1 MQFNK
6 NTSSGRTNIIAI
18 IIKSLIGLIVILG
31 LVFFINKVD
40 FPAPKK
46 EIEKIIQM
54 KILKLLNKKNL
65 SIVIFSL
72 FSFSSFAEDKPVDI
86 WNIEKQETENISEEN
101 LSTESKQVVSE
112 SSVYKMQSDKN
123 EDSIKLDQ
131 ELTSKTIKIAGI
143 YDPQEYGLD
152 INMWSNSDG
161 STLKKL
167 FNNIDKYELSKDAS
181 EILNISLLT
190 NAYYPNQNI
199 TDQEFLNFKTK
210 WLIKNSNL
218 DLIEEY
224 LIKNQVTNL
233 HPELMRYMVDRY
245 LSQSD
250 VKKSCEIFSKIK
262 EPLEDEYLSKFNLYC
277 LINYGKNEEAQL
289 ILDLKKELGF
299 SDEYFE
305 NKINYLLGYIDELN
319 KEISE
324 NSILDFHLAHR
335 TNPEFTFEPN
345 KDTPKLI
352 WKYLS
357 SSNLLYKIQDVEI
370 SDIEKISTIEK
381 ATHDKIYSEEELFE
395 FYKRFQFNI
404 NQLLNTKESYKSLSS
419 IEGKALVYQRLLLT
433 EEPKLKLELMKIL
446 KDIFKSEGIEDAFD
460 EELRKYLKQID
471 ETDVP
476 SNFTT
481 FYNQYIKSDEII
493 NRRIKYNNK
502 ILHQSK
508 LVNYFNGDYAKS
520 KIEEDLDKF
529 LKKIKKDKEYFLSKK
544 DIIFLEALKSDG
556 IEISKKYENL
566 YKVNKSEMPSDI
578 QKMLDNKEIGA
589 ALLRVIE
596 VIGPEKIEDID
607 DDTVYFIINTL
618 NQLNTDSI
626 RNKLLLKVL
635 PLKV

>member
-1 MQFNK
+1 
-6 NTSSGRTNIIAI
+6 
-18 IIKSLIGLIVILG
+18 
-31 LVFFINKVD
+31 
-40 FPAPKK
+40 
-46 EIEKIIQM
+46 M

-65 SIVIFSL
+65 SIIIFSL
-72 FSFSSFAEDKPVDI
+72 LITSSPFAEDKPVDI
-86 WNIEKQETENISEEN
+86 WNIEKKEVDTISEEN
-101 LSTESKQVVSE
+101 LSDENKQEVSE
-112 SSVYKMQSDKN
+112 NSIYKMQSDKK
-123 EDSIKLDQ
+123 EDSIKLDG
-131 ELTSKTIKIAGI
+131 ELSSKTIKIAGL
-143 YDPQEYGLD
+143 YDPQDYGLSID
-152 INMWSNSDG
+152 MWSNSDG
-161 STLKKL
+161 LILKKL
-167 FNNIDKYELSKDAS
+167 FNNIDKYDLSKDAT

-199 TDQEFLNFKTK
+199 TDQEFLKYKTK
-210 WLIKNSNL
+210 WLIKNSDL

-233 HPELMRYMVDRY
+233 HPELMRYIVDRY

-299 SDEYFE
+299 LDKYFE
-305 NKINYLLGYIDELN
+305 NKVNYLFGYINEAN

-357 SSNLLYKIQDVEI
+357 SSNLLYRIQDVEI
-370 SDIEKISTIEK
+370 TDIEKISTIEK
-381 ATHDKIYSEEELFE
+381 ATHDKNYSEEELFE
-395 FYKRFQFNI
+395 FYKKFQFNI

-460 EELRKYLKQID
+460 EELRKSLKQIE

-481 FYNQYIKSDEII
+481 FYNQYIKNDEII
-493 NRRIKYNNK
+493 NKKIKYNNK

-508 LVNYFNGDYAKS
+508 LINYFNGNYAKS

-529 LKKIKKDKEYFLSKK
+529 LKKIKKDKKYSLSKK

-556 IEISKKYENL
+556 IKISKKYENL
-566 YKVNKSEMPSDI
+566 YKVNKSEMPLDI
-578 QKMLDNKEIGA
+578 QKMVDNKEIGA
-589 ALLRVIE
+589 ALLRIIE

>member
-1 MQFNK
+1 
-6 NTSSGRTNIIAI
+6 
-18 IIKSLIGLIVILG
+18 
-31 LVFFINKVD
+31 
-40 FPAPKK
+40 
-46 EIEKIIQM
+46 M

-65 SIVIFSL
+65 SIIIFSL
-72 FSFSSFAEDKPVDI
+72 LSFSSFAEDKPVDI
-86 WNIEKQETENISEEN
+86 WNLEKQEPETISEEN
-101 LSTESKQVVSE
+101 LSIENKQEVSE
-112 SSVYKMQSDKN
+112 SSIYKMQSDKN
-123 EDSIKLDQ
+123 AESIKLDQ
-131 ELTSKTIKIAGI
+131 ELTSKTIKIVGL

-152 INMWSNSDG
+152 INMWLNSDG

-167 FNNIDKYELSKDAS
+167 FNNIDKYKLSKDAS

-199 TDQEFLNFKTK
+199 TDQEFLKFKTK

-245 LSQSD
+245 LAQSNI
-250 VKKSCEIFSKIK
+250 KKSCEIFSKIK

-305 NKINYLLGYIDELN
+305 NKINYLFGYIDEAN

-370 SDIEKISTIEK
+370 TDIEKISTIEK

-460 EELRKYLKQID
+460 EELRKSLKQID

-481 FYNQYIKSDEII
+481 FYNQYIKNDEII
-493 NRRIKYNNK
+493 NKRIKYNNK

-529 LKKIKKDKEYFLSKK
+529 LKKIKKDKKYSLTKK

-566 YKVNKSEMPSDI
+566 YQINKSEMPSDI
-578 QKMLDNKEIGA
+578 QKMVDNKEIGA
-589 ALLRVIE
+589 ALLRIIE
-596 VIGPEKIEDID
+596 VIGTEKIEDVN
-607 DDTVYFIINTL
+607 DDTFYFIINTL

>member
-1 MQFNK
+1 
-6 NTSSGRTNIIAI
+6 
-18 IIKSLIGLIVILG
+18 
-31 LVFFINKVD
+31 
-40 FPAPKK
+40 
-46 EIEKIIQM
+46 M

-65 SIVIFSL
+65 SIIIISL
-72 FSFSSFAEDKPVDI
+72 LLSLPSIAEEKPVDI
-86 WNIEKQETENISEEN
+86 WNLEKQESDSISEEN
-101 LSTESKQVVSE
+101 LSLEKTEQE
-112 SSVYKMQSDKN
+112 SQNSIYKMQADKN
-123 EDSIKLDQ
+123 KDSIKLDQ
-131 ELTSKTIKIAGI
+131 DLTSKTIKIAGL
-143 YDPQEYGLD
+143 YDPEDYGLS
-152 INMWSNSDG
+152 ISMWSNSDG
-161 STLKKL
+161 LLLKKL
-167 FNNIDKYELSKDAS
+167 FESINKYDLSEDAS

-190 NAYYPNQNI
+190 NAYHPSQNI
-199 TDQEFLNFKTK
+199 TDDEFLKFKTN
-210 WLIKNSNL
+210 WLIKDSNFE
-218 DLIEEY
+218 LIEEY
-224 LIKNQVTNL
+224 LIKNQITNL
-233 HPELMRYMVDRY
+233 HPELMKYMVDRY

-250 VKKSCEIFSKIK
+250 LKKSCEIFSKIK

-299 SDEYFE
+299 QDEYYE
-305 NKINYLLGYIDELN
+305 NKINYLFGYIDEAN
-319 KEISE
+319 KDVSE

-357 SSNLLYKIQDVEI
+357 TSNLLYKIQDLEI
-370 SDIEKISTIEK
+370 TDIDKISTIEK
-381 ATHDKIYSEEELFE
+381 ATHDKNYSEEELFE
-395 FYKRFQFNI
+395 FYKRFQFNLE
-404 NQLLNTKESYKSLSS
+404 QLLNTKESYKTLSS

-446 KDIFKSEGIEDAFD
+446 KDIFESEDIGNAFD
-460 EELRKYLKQID
+460 TELAKFLKKID

-481 FYNQYIKSDEII
+481 FYNQHIKNDEIT
-493 NRRIKYNNK
+493 NKKIKYNNK

-529 LKKIKKDKEYFLSKK
+529 LKKIKKDKKYFLSKK

-566 YKVNKSEMPSDI
+566 YEINKSEMPRDI
-578 QKMLDNKEIGA
+578 QEMINNKETGA
-589 ALLRVIE
+589 ALLRIIE

-618 NQLNTDSI
+618 NQLNADLI

>member
-1 MQFNK
+1 
-6 NTSSGRTNIIAI
+6 
-18 IIKSLIGLIVILG
+18 
-31 LVFFINKVD
+31 
-40 FPAPKK
+40 
-46 EIEKIIQM
+46 M

-65 SIVIFSL
+65 SIIIISL
-72 FSFSSFAEDKPVDI
+72 LLSLSSIAEEKPVDI
-86 WNIEKQETENISEEN
+86 WNLEKQESDSVSEEN
-101 LSTESKQVVSE
+101 LSLEKTEQE
-112 SSVYKMQSDKN
+112 SQSSIYKMQADKN
-123 EDSIKLDQ
+123 KDSIKLDQ
-131 ELTSKTIKIAGI
+131 DLTSKTIKIAGL
-143 YDPQEYGLD
+143 YDPEDYGLS
-152 INMWSNSDG
+152 ISMWSNSDG
-161 STLKKL
+161 LLLKKL
-167 FNNIDKYELSKDAS
+167 FENINKYDLSEDAS

-190 NAYYPNQNI
+190 NAYHPSQNI
-199 TDQEFLNFKTK
+199 TDDEFLKFKTN
-210 WLIKNSNL
+210 WLIKDSNFE
-218 DLIEEY
+218 LIEEY
-224 LIKNQVTNL
+224 LIKNQITNL
-233 HPELMRYMVDRY
+233 HPELMKYMVDRY

-250 VKKSCEIFSKIK
+250 LKKSCEIFSKIK

-299 SDEYFE
+299 QDEYYE
-305 NKINYLLGYIDELN
+305 NKINYLFGYIDEAN
-319 KEISE
+319 KDVSK

-357 SSNLLYKIQDVEI
+357 TSNLLYKIQDLEI
-370 SDIEKISTIEK
+370 TNIEKISTIEK
-381 ATHDKIYSEEELFE
+381 ATHDKNYSEEELFE
-395 FYKRFQFNI
+395 FYKRFQFNLE
-404 NQLLNTKESYKSLSS
+404 QLLNTKESYKTLSS
-419 IEGKALVYQRLLLT
+419 VEGKALVYQRLLLT

-446 KDIFKSEGIEDAFD
+446 KDIFESEDIGNAFD
-460 EELRKYLKQID
+460 TELAKFLKKID

-481 FYNQYIKSDEII
+481 FYNQHIKNDEIT
-493 NRRIKYNNK
+493 NKKIKYNNK

-529 LKKIKKDKEYFLSKK
+529 LKKIKKDKKYFLSKK

-566 YKVNKSEMPSDI
+566 YEINKSEMPRDI
-578 QKMLDNKEIGA
+578 QEMINNKETGA
-589 ALLRVIE
+589 ALLRIIE

-618 NQLNTDSI
+618 NQLNADLI

>member
-1 MQFNK
+1 
-6 NTSSGRTNIIAI
+6 
-18 IIKSLIGLIVILG
+18 
-31 LVFFINKVD
+31 
-40 FPAPKK
+40 
-46 EIEKIIQM
+46 M
-54 KILKLLNKKNL
+54 KILKLLNNKNL
-65 SIVIFSL
+65 SIIIISL
-72 FSFSSFAEDKPVDI
+72 LLSVSSIAEEKPVDI
-86 WNIEKQETENISEEN
+86 WNLDKKETQNISEEN
-101 LSTESKQVVSE
+101 LSVEKNEEISQ
-112 SSVYKMQSDKN
+112 SSIYKMQSDKM
-123 EDSIKLDQ
+123 EESIELDE
-131 ELTSKTIKIAGI
+131 ELTSKTIKIAGL
-143 YDPQEYGLD
+143 YDPQDYGLS
-152 INMWSNSDG
+152 ISMWSNSDG
-161 STLKKL
+161 SILKKL
-167 FNNIDKYELSKDAS
+167 FNNIDKYNLSKDAS

-190 NAYYPNQNI
+190 NAYYPSQNI
-199 TDQEFLNFKTK
+199 TEEEFLRFKTN
-210 WLIKNSNL
+210 WLIKESNL
-218 DLIEEY
+218 ELIEEY
-224 LIKNQVTNL
+224 LIKNQITNL
-233 HPELMRYMVDRY
+233 HPELMRYMVDKY
-245 LSQSD
+245 LSKSN

-262 EPLEDEYLSKFNLYC
+262 EPLQNEYLSKFNLYC

-299 SDEYFE
+299 NDEYFE
-305 NKINYLLGYIDELN
+305 NKVNYLFGYMDEAN

-335 TNPEFTFEPN
+335 TNSEFTFEPN

-370 SDIEKISTIEK
+370 TDIDKISTIEK
-381 ATHDKIYSEEELFE
+381 ATHDKNYSEDELFE

-404 NQLLNTKESYKSLSS
+404 NQLLNTKESYKSLPS

-433 EEPKLKLELMKIL
+433 EEPKLKLELAKIL
-446 KDIFKSEGIEDAFD
+446 KDIFESEGIGNAFD
-460 EELRKYLKQID
+460 LELEKLLKKID
-471 ETDVP
+471 EVDVP

-481 FYNQYIKSDEII
+481 FYKQNIKDGTII
-493 NRRIKYNNK
+493 NKKIKYNNK

-520 KIEEDLDKF
+520 KIEEDLNKF
-529 LKKIKKDKEYFLSKK
+529 LKKIKKDKKYFLSKK

-556 IEISKKYENL
+556 IEIPKKYENL
-566 YKVNKSEMPSDI
+566 YEINKSEMPSDI

-589 ALLRVIE
+589 ALLRIIE

-618 NQLNTDSI
+618 NQLNADLI

>member
-1 MQFNK
+1 
-6 NTSSGRTNIIAI
+6 
-18 IIKSLIGLIVILG
+18 
-31 LVFFINKVD
+31 
-40 FPAPKK
+40 
-46 EIEKIIQM
+46 M

-86 WNIEKQETENISEEN
+86 WNIEKQETENVSEEN
-101 LSTESKQVVSE
+101 LSIENKQVVSE

-131 ELTSKTIKIAGI
+131 ELTSKTIKIAGL

-199 TDQEFLNFKTK
+199 TDQEFLKFKTK

-305 NKINYLLGYIDELN
+305 NKINYLLGYIDEVN

-345 KDTPKLI
+345 KETPKLI

-493 NRRIKYNNK
+493 NKRIKYNNK

-596 VIGPEKIEDID
+596 VIGPEKIE
-607 DDTVYFIINTL
+607 
-618 NQLNTDSI
+618 
-626 RNKLLLKVL
+626 
-635 PLKV
+635 

>member
-1 MQFNK
+1 
-6 NTSSGRTNIIAI
+6 
-18 IIKSLIGLIVILG
+18 
-31 LVFFINKVD
+31 
-40 FPAPKK
+40 
-46 EIEKIIQM
+46 M

-101 LSTESKQVVSE
+101 LSTENEQVVSE

-131 ELTSKTIKIAGI
+131 ELTSKTIKIAGL

-305 NKINYLLGYIDELN
+305 NKINYLLGYIDEVN

-481 FYNQYIKSDEII
+481 FYNQHIKSDEII
-493 NRRIKYNNK
+493 NKRIKYNNK

>member
-1 MQFNK
+1 
-6 NTSSGRTNIIAI
+6 
-18 IIKSLIGLIVILG
+18 
-31 LVFFINKVD
+31 
-40 FPAPKK
+40 
-46 EIEKIIQM
+46 M
-54 KILKLLNKKNL
+54 KILKLLNNKNL
-65 SIVIFSL
+65 SIIIISL
-72 FSFSSFAEDKPVDI
+72 LLSLSSIAEEKPVDI
-86 WNIEKQETENISEEN
+86 WNLDKKETQNISEEN
-101 LSTESKQVVSE
+101 LSVEEKNEEIFQ
-112 SSVYKMQSDKN
+112 SSIYKMQSDKK
-123 EDSIKLDQ
+123 EESIKLDDN
-131 ELTSKTIKIAGI
+131 LTSKTIKIAGL
-143 YDPQEYGLD
+143 YDPQDYGLS
-152 INMWSNSDG
+152 ISMWSNSDG

-167 FNNIDKYELSKDAS
+167 FKNIDKHNLSKDAS

-199 TDQEFLNFKTK
+199 TEEEFLKFKTN
-210 WLIKNSNL
+210 WLIKESNL
-218 DLIEEY
+218 ELIEEY
-224 LIKNQVTNL
+224 LIKNQITNL
-233 HPELMRYMVDRY
+233 HPELMRYMVDKY
-245 LSQSD
+245 LSESN

-262 EPLEDEYLSKFNLYC
+262 EPLQNEYLSKFNLYC

-299 SDEYFE
+299 NDEYFE
-305 NKINYLLGYIDELN
+305 NKVNYLFGYMDEAN

-335 TNPEFTFEPN
+335 TSSEFKFEPN

-370 SDIEKISTIEK
+370 TDIDKISTIEK
-381 ATHDKIYSEEELFE
+381 ATHDKNYSEDELFE

-433 EEPKLKLELMKIL
+433 EEPKLKLELAKIL
-446 KDIFKSEGIEDAFD
+446 KDIFESEGIGNAFD
-460 EELRKYLKQID
+460 LELEKLLKKID
-471 ETDVP
+471 EVDVP

-481 FYNQYIKSDEII
+481 FYKQNIKDDTII
-493 NRRIKYNNK
+493 NKKIKYNNK

-520 KIEEDLDKF
+520 KIEEDLNKF
-529 LKKIKKDKEYFLSKK
+529 LKKIKKDKKYFLSKK

-556 IEISKKYENL
+556 IEIPKKYENL
-566 YKVNKSEMPSDI
+566 YEINKSEMPSDI

-589 ALLRVIE
+589 ALLRIIE

-618 NQLNTDSI
+618 NQLNADLI

-635 PLKV
+635 PFKV

>member
-1 MQFNK
+1 
-6 NTSSGRTNIIAI
+6 
-18 IIKSLIGLIVILG
+18 
-31 LVFFINKVD
+31 
-40 FPAPKK
+40 
-46 EIEKIIQM
+46 M
-54 KILKLLNKKNL
+54 KILKLLNNKNL
-65 SIVIFSL
+65 SIIIISL
-72 FSFSSFAEDKPVDI
+72 LLSVSSIAEEKPVDI
-86 WNIEKQETENISEEN
+86 WNLDKKETQNISEEN
-101 LSTESKQVVSE
+101 LSVEKNEEISQ
-112 SSVYKMQSDKN
+112 SSIYKMQSDKK
-123 EDSIKLDQ
+123 EESIELDE
-131 ELTSKTIKIAGI
+131 ELTSKTIKIAGL
-143 YDPQEYGLD
+143 YDPQDYGLS
-152 INMWSNSDG
+152 ISMWSNSDG
-161 STLKKL
+161 SILKKL
-167 FNNIDKYELSKDAS
+167 FNNIDKYNLSKDAS

-199 TDQEFLNFKTK
+199 TEEEFLKFKTN
-210 WLIKNSNL
+210 WLIKESNL
-218 DLIEEY
+218 ELIEEY
-224 LIKNQVTNL
+224 LIKNQITNL
-233 HPELMRYMVDRY
+233 HPELMRYMVDKY
-245 LSQSD
+245 LSESN

-262 EPLEDEYLSKFNLYC
+262 EPLQNEYLSKFNLYC

-299 SDEYFE
+299 NDEYFE
-305 NKINYLLGYIDELN
+305 NKVNYLFGYMDEAN

-335 TNPEFTFEPN
+335 TNSEFTFEPN

-370 SDIEKISTIEK
+370 TDIDKISTIEK
-381 ATHDKIYSEEELFE
+381 ATHDKNYSEDELFE

-433 EEPKLKLELMKIL
+433 EEPKLKLELAKIL
-446 KDIFKSEGIEDAFD
+446 KDIFESEGIGNAFD
-460 EELRKYLKQID
+460 LELEKLLKKID
-471 ETDVP
+471 EVDVP

-481 FYNQYIKSDEII
+481 FYKQNIKDDAII
-493 NRRIKYNNK
+493 NKKIKYNNK

-520 KIEEDLDKF
+520 KIEEDLNKF
-529 LKKIKKDKEYFLSKK
+529 LKKIKKDKKYFLSKK

-556 IEISKKYENL
+556 IEIPKKYENL
-566 YKVNKSEMPSDI
+566 YEINKSEMPSDI

-589 ALLRVIE
+589 ALLRIIE

-618 NQLNTDSI
+618 NQLNADLI

>member
-1 MQFNK
+1 
-6 NTSSGRTNIIAI
+6 
-18 IIKSLIGLIVILG
+18 
-31 LVFFINKVD
+31 
-40 FPAPKK
+40 
-46 EIEKIIQM
+46 M

-65 SIVIFSL
+65 SIIIFSL
-72 FSFSSFAEDKPVDI
+72 LISSSPFAEDKPIDI
-86 WNIEKQETENISEEN
+86 WNIEKKEVDTISEEN
-101 LSTESKQVVSE
+101 LSDENKQEVSE
-112 SSVYKMQSDKN
+112 NSIYKMQSDKK
-123 EDSIKLDQ
+123 EDSIKLDG
-131 ELTSKTIKIAGI
+131 ELTSKTIKIAGL
-143 YDPQEYGLD
+143 YDPQDYGLS

-161 STLKKL
+161 LKLKEL
-167 FNNIDKYELSKDAS
+167 FNNIDKYDLSKDAT

-199 TDQEFLNFKTK
+199 TDQEFLKYKTK
-210 WLIKNSNL
+210 WLIKNSDL

-233 HPELMRYMVDRY
+233 HPELMRYIVDRY

-299 SDEYFE
+299 LDEYFE
-305 NKINYLLGYIDELN
+305 NKINYLFGYIDEAN

-335 TNPEFTFEPN
+335 TNPEFKFEPN

-357 SSNLLYKIQDVEI
+357 SSNLLYRIQDLEI
-370 SDIEKISTIEK
+370 TDIDKISTIEK
-381 ATHDKIYSEEELFE
+381 ATHDKNYSEEELFE

-419 IEGKALVYQRLLLT
+419 IEGKALVYQRLLLA

-460 EELRKYLKQID
+460 EELRKSLKQIE

-481 FYNQYIKSDEII
+481 FYNQYIKNDEII
-493 NRRIKYNNK
+493 NKKIKYNNK

-529 LKKIKKDKEYFLSKK
+529 LKKIKKDKKYSLSKK

-556 IEISKKYENL
+556 IKISKKYENL

-578 QKMLDNKEIGA
+578 QKMVDNKEIGA
-589 ALLRVIE
+589 ALLRIIE

>member
-1 MQFNK
+1 
-6 NTSSGRTNIIAI
+6 
-18 IIKSLIGLIVILG
+18 
-31 LVFFINKVD
+31 
-40 FPAPKK
+40 
-46 EIEKIIQM
+46 M

-65 SIVIFSL
+65 SIIIISL
-72 FSFSSFAEDKPVDI
+72 LLSLPSIAEEKPVDI
-86 WNIEKQETENISEEN
+86 WNLEKQESDSVSEEN
-101 LSTESKQVVSE
+101 LSLEKTEQE
-112 SSVYKMQSDKN
+112 SQNSIYKMQVDKN
-123 EDSIKLDQ
+123 KDSIKLDQ
-131 ELTSKTIKIAGI
+131 DLTSKTIKIAGL
-143 YDPQEYGLD
+143 YDPEDYGLS
-152 INMWSNSDG
+152 ISMWSNSDG
-161 STLKKL
+161 LLLKKL
-167 FNNIDKYELSKDAS
+167 FESINKYDLSEDAS

-190 NAYYPNQNI
+190 NAYHPSQNI
-199 TDQEFLNFKTK
+199 TDDEFLKFKTN
-210 WLIKNSNL
+210 WLIKDSNFE
-218 DLIEEY
+218 LIEEY
-224 LIKNQVTNL
+224 LIKNQITNL
-233 HPELMRYMVDRY
+233 HPELMKYMVDRY

-250 VKKSCEIFSKIK
+250 LKKSCEIFSKIK

-299 SDEYFE
+299 QDEYYE
-305 NKINYLLGYIDELN
+305 NKINYLFGYIDEAN
-319 KEISE
+319 KDVSE

-357 SSNLLYKIQDVEI
+357 TSNLLYKIQDLEI
-370 SDIEKISTIEK
+370 TDIDKISTIEK
-381 ATHDKIYSEEELFE
+381 ATHDKNYSEEKLFE
-395 FYKRFQFNI
+395 FYKRFQFNLE
-404 NQLLNTKESYKSLSS
+404 QLLNTKESYKTLSS

-446 KDIFKSEGIEDAFD
+446 KDIFESEDIGNAFD
-460 EELRKYLKQID
+460 TELAKFLKKID

-481 FYNQYIKSDEII
+481 FYNQHIKNDEIT
-493 NRRIKYNNK
+493 NKKIKYNNK

-529 LKKIKKDKEYFLSKK
+529 LKKIKKDKKYFLSKK

-566 YKVNKSEMPSDI
+566 YEINKSEMPRDI
-578 QKMLDNKEIGA
+578 QEMINNKETGA
-589 ALLRVIE
+589 ALLRIIE

-618 NQLNTDSI
+618 NQLNADLI

>member
-1 MQFNK
+1 
-6 NTSSGRTNIIAI
+6 
-18 IIKSLIGLIVILG
+18 
-31 LVFFINKVD
+31 
-40 FPAPKK
+40 
-46 EIEKIIQM
+46 M
-54 KILKLLNKKNL
+54 KISKLLNKKNL

-72 FSFSSFAEDKPVDI
+72 ISLSSFAEDKPVDI
-86 WNIEKQETENISEEN
+86 WNLEKQEAETISEEN
-101 LSTESKQVVSE
+101 LSIENKQEVSE
-112 SSVYKMQSDKN
+112 SSIYKMQSDKN

-131 ELTSKTIKIAGI
+131 ELTSKTIKIAGL

-161 STLKKL
+161 STLIKL

-199 TDQEFLNFKTK
+199 TDQEFLKFKTK

-224 LIKNQVTNL
+224 LIKNQVTNI

-305 NKINYLLGYIDELN
+305 NKINYLFGYIDEAN

-335 TNPEFTFEPN
+335 TNPEFKFEPN

-370 SDIEKISTIEK
+370 TDIEKISTIEK
-381 ATHDKIYSEEELFE
+381 ATHDKNYSEEELFE
-395 FYKRFQFNI
+395 FYKRFQFSI
-404 NQLLNTKESYKSLSS
+404 NQLLNAKESYKSLSS

-460 EELRKYLKQID
+460 EELRKSLKQID

-481 FYNQYIKSDEII
+481 FYNQHIKSDEII
-493 NRRIKYNNK
+493 NKRIKYNNK

-529 LKKIKKDKEYFLSKK
+529 LKKIKKDKKYSLSKK

-578 QKMLDNKEIGA
+578 QKMVDNNEIGA
-589 ALLRVIE
+589 ALLRIIE
-596 VIGPEKIEDID
+596 VIGTEKIEDMD

>member
-1 MQFNK
+1 
-6 NTSSGRTNIIAI
+6 
-18 IIKSLIGLIVILG
+18 
-31 LVFFINKVD
+31 
-40 FPAPKK
+40 
-46 EIEKIIQM
+46 M
-54 KILKLLNKKNL
+54 KISKLLNKKNL

-72 FSFSSFAEDKPVDI
+72 ISLSSFAEDKPVDI
-86 WNIEKQETENISEEN
+86 WNLEKQESKTISEEN
-101 LSTESKQVVSE
+101 LSIENKQEVSE
-112 SSVYKMQSDKN
+112 SSIYKMQSDKN
-123 EDSIKLDQ
+123 EVSIKLDQ
-131 ELTSKTIKIAGI
+131 ELTSKTIKIAGL

-199 TDQEFLNFKTK
+199 TDQEFLKFKTE

-305 NKINYLLGYIDELN
+305 NKINYLFGYIDEAN

-335 TNPEFTFEPN
+335 TNPEFKFEPN

-370 SDIEKISTIEK
+370 TDIEKISTIEK
-381 ATHDKIYSEEELFE
+381 ATHDKNYSEEELFE

-460 EELRKYLKQID
+460 EELRKSLKQID

-481 FYNQYIKSDEII
+481 FYNQYLKSDEII
-493 NRRIKYNNK
+493 NKRIKYNNK

-529 LKKIKKDKEYFLSKK
+529 LKKIKKDKKYSLSKK

>member
-1 MQFNK
+1 
-6 NTSSGRTNIIAI
+6 
-18 IIKSLIGLIVILG
+18 
-31 LVFFINKVD
+31 
-40 FPAPKK
+40 
-46 EIEKIIQM
+46 M

-65 SIVIFSL
+65 SIIIISL
-72 FSFSSFAEDKPVDI
+72 LLSLPSIAEEKPVDI
-86 WNIEKQETENISEEN
+86 WNLEKQESDSVSEEN
-101 LSTESKQVVSE
+101 LSLEKTEQE
-112 SSVYKMQSDKN
+112 SQSSIYKMQTDKN
-123 EDSIKLDQ
+123 KDSIKLDQ
-131 ELTSKTIKIAGI
+131 DLTSKTIKIAGL
-143 YDPQEYGLD
+143 YDPEDYGLS
-152 INMWSNSDG
+152 ISMWSNSDG
-161 STLKKL
+161 LLLKKL
-167 FNNIDKYELSKDAS
+167 FENINKYDLSEDAS

-190 NAYYPNQNI
+190 NAYHPSQNI
-199 TDQEFLNFKTK
+199 TDDEFLKFKTN
-210 WLIKNSNL
+210 WLIKDSNFE
-218 DLIEEY
+218 LIEEY
-224 LIKNQVTNL
+224 LIKNQITNL
-233 HPELMRYMVDRY
+233 HPELMKYMVDRY

-250 VKKSCEIFSKIK
+250 LKKSCEIFSKIK

-299 SDEYFE
+299 QDEYYE
-305 NKINYLLGYIDELN
+305 NKINYLFGYIDEAN
-319 KEISE
+319 KDVSE

-345 KDTPKLI
+345 KDTPKSI

-357 SSNLLYKIQDVEI
+357 TSNLLYKIQDLEI
-370 SDIEKISTIEK
+370 TDIDKISTIEK
-381 ATHDKIYSEEELFE
+381 ATHDKNYSEEELFE
-395 FYKRFQFNI
+395 FYKRFQFNLE
-404 NQLLNTKESYKSLSS
+404 QLLNTKESYKTLSS

-446 KDIFKSEGIEDAFD
+446 KDIFESEDIGNAFD
-460 EELRKYLKQID
+460 TELAKFLKKID

-481 FYNQYIKSDEII
+481 FYNQHIKNDEIT
-493 NRRIKYNNK
+493 NKKIKYNNK

-529 LKKIKKDKEYFLSKK
+529 LKKIKKDKKYFLSKK

-566 YKVNKSEMPSDI
+566 YEINKSEMPRDI
-578 QKMLDNKEIGA
+578 QEMINNKETGA
-589 ALLRVIE
+589 ALLRIIE

-607 DDTVYFIINTL
+607 DGTVYFIINTL
-618 NQLNTDSI
+618 NQLNADLI

>member
-1 MQFNK
+1 
-6 NTSSGRTNIIAI
+6 
-18 IIKSLIGLIVILG
+18 
-31 LVFFINKVD
+31 
-40 FPAPKK
+40 
-46 EIEKIIQM
+46 M
-54 KILKLLNKKNL
+54 KISKLLNKKNL

-72 FSFSSFAEDKPVDI
+72 ISLSSFAEDKPVDI
-86 WNIEKQETENISEEN
+86 WNLEKQEVETISEEN
-101 LSTESKQVVSE
+101 LSIENKQDVSE
-112 SSVYKMQSDKN
+112 SSIYKMQSDKN

-131 ELTSKTIKIAGI
+131 ELTSKTIKIAGL

-199 TDQEFLNFKTK
+199 TDQEFLKFKTE

-305 NKINYLLGYIDELN
+305 NKINYLFGYIDEAN

-335 TNPEFTFEPN
+335 TNPEFKFEPN

-370 SDIEKISTIEK
+370 TDIEKISTIEK
-381 ATHDKIYSEEELFE
+381 ATHDKNYSEEELFE

-460 EELRKYLKQID
+460 EELRKSLKQID

-481 FYNQYIKSDEII
+481 FYNQYLKSDEII
-493 NRRIKYNNK
+493 NKRIKYNNK

-529 LKKIKKDKEYFLSKK
+529 LKKIKKDKKYSLSKK

-589 ALLRVIE
+589 ALLRIIE

>member
-1 MQFNK
+1 
-6 NTSSGRTNIIAI
+6 
-18 IIKSLIGLIVILG
+18 
-31 LVFFINKVD
+31 
-40 FPAPKK
+40 
-46 EIEKIIQM
+46 M

-101 LSTESKQVVSE
+101 LSTENEQVVSE

-131 ELTSKTIKIAGI
+131 ELTSKTIKIAGL

-199 TDQEFLNFKTK
+199 TDQEFLKFKTK

-305 NKINYLLGYIDELN
+305 NKINYLLGYIDEVN

-471 ETDVP
+471 EIDVP

-493 NRRIKYNNK
+493 NKKIKYNNK

-578 QKMLDNKEIGA
+578 QKMIDNKEIGA